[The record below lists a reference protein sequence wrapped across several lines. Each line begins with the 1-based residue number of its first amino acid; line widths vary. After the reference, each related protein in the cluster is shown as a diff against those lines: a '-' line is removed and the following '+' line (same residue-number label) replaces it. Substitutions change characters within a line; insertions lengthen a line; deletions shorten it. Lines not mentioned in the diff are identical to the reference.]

1 MPPGSGFK
9 LRLHSSERGYTL
21 LAVGTAQQ
29 IAIIQIRRCDAVD
42 VIRPIFTV
50 NDLAQIPDDGKRY
63 EVLEGDLAVSPSPS
77 WKHQRIVHYVHLW
90 LTERENAGLGK
101 VATAPLDVVF
111 DDNNVT
117 EPDVLFIR
125 TEHLNI
131 IKEAN
136 VQGAPDLVV
145 EVLSSST
152 RERDLGVKAHLYA
165 RFGVREYWVVDPE
178 IATLS
183 VYHLTPEGYEVSGP
197 FRRGE
202 TIQSCLFPGSP
213 LVVADLFQP

>member
-1 MPPGSGFK
+1 M
-9 LRLHSSERGYTL
+9 E
-21 LAVGTAQQ
+21 
-29 IAIIQIRRCDAVD
+29 
-42 VIRPIFTV
+42 VIRPIFTA

-63 EVLEGDLAVSPSPS
+63 EILAGDLAVSPSPS

-101 VATAPLDVVF
+101 VAIAPLDVVF
-111 DDNNVT
+111 DDHNVT

-125 TEHLNI
+125 TEHLHI

-145 EVLSSST
+145 EVLLSST
-152 RERDLGVKAHLYA
+152 RVRDLGVKVHLYA
-165 RFGVREYWVVDPE
+165 RFGVQEYWVVDPE
-178 IATLS
+178 AAILS
-183 VYHLTPEGYEVSGP
+183 VYHLTPEGYGGSGP

-202 TIQSCLFPGSP
+202 TIQSSLFPGSP
-213 LVVADLFQP
+213 LIVADLFRP